1 VSEIIQWVIALAF
14 AVVSLSLTAKFV
26 MEAYL
31 EYIQVKHGIRVV
43 TQKEFEDYMR
53 AVEQEAAEDDESY

>member
-1 VSEIIQWVIALAF
+1 MDSFLLQLIGGAFLMVSV
-14 AVVSLSLTAKFV
+14 AVSVKFI

-31 EYIQVKHGIRVV
+31 EYIQVKHGIRVI

-53 AVEQEAAEDDESY
+53 AMAEEEEDETQ

>member
-1 VSEIIQWVIALAF
+1 MDTFLLYLIGGAFLAVS
-14 AVVSLSLTAKFV
+14 VSLSGKFI

-31 EYIQVKHGIRVV
+31 EYIQVKHGIRVI

-53 AVEQEAAEDDESY
+53 AMAEEEEDEG

>member
-1 VSEIIQWVIALAF
+1 MDSFLLQLIGGAFLMVS
-14 AVVSLSLTAKFV
+14 VSLSAKFI

-31 EYIQVKHGIRVV
+31 EYIQVKHGIRVI

-53 AVEQEAAEDDESY
+53 AMSEEDDEGQ

>member
-1 VSEIIQWVIALAF
+1 VSDLLLHIIGGAF
-14 AVVSLSLTAKFV
+14 LMVSISLSAKFI

-43 TQKEFEDYMR
+43 TQKDFEDYMR
-53 AVEQEAAEDDESY
+53 AMAEEEDDGDGRV

>member
-1 VSEIIQWVIALAF
+1 MVS
-14 AVVSLSLTAKFV
+14 VSLSAKFI

-31 EYIQVKHGIRVV
+31 EYIQVKHGIRVI

-53 AVEQEAAEDDESY
+53 AMEEEEHEE

>member
-1 VSEIIQWVIALAF
+1 MNELIQWIIALAF
-14 AVVSLSLTAKFV
+14 AVVSLSLTAKFL

-43 TQKEFEDYMR
+43 TQKDFEDYMR
-53 AVEQEAAEDDESY
+53 AMAEEEEDETQ

>member
-1 VSEIIQWVIALAF
+1 MVSVAL
-14 AVVSLSLTAKFV
+14 SGKFI

-53 AVEQEAAEDDESY
+53 AMAEEEDEEQ

>member
-1 VSEIIQWVIALAF
+1 MDSFLLQLIGGAFLMVSV
-14 AVVSLSLTAKFV
+14 AVSVKFI

-53 AVEQEAAEDDESY
+53 AMAEEEEDETQ

>member
-1 VSEIIQWVIALAF
+1 MVSV
-14 AVVSLSLTAKFV
+14 AVSVKFI

-53 AVEQEAAEDDESY
+53 AMAEEEEDETQ